1 MRITLVPSPMCG
13 VSVMAKDAKS
23 ATAPIVNEFDERAVW
38 LRHAFI
44 KLRPDFEHVGLPL
57 PENVRFGFS
66 TKGNGTQATGECW
79 HSPASADGAYEVFI
93 RADQEDPLTVLG
105 ILVRQLVHA
114 ALPAEESHGKRFK
127 AATQKIGLVGKM
139 RSAMP
144 GHLLQARLKLLAE
157 ELGPLP
163 HASLD
168 LTWSPFER
176 KKKQTNRYLRAT
188 CTQPVEEGSVTEC
201 GYSVRIS
208 SKWAKLG
215 ALCPLHGAIT
225 VEVPNDIDDDTPDVE
240 APPIEAAADAHSEHH
255 EHTA

>member
-1 MRITLVPSPMCG
+1 
-13 VSVMAKDAKS
+13 MAKDIK
-23 ATAPIVNEFDERAVW
+23 TAPTSAILNEHDERAIW
-38 LRHAFI
+38 LRHAADGFF
-44 KLRPDFEHVGLPL
+44 RSHFDDNGLPL
-57 PENVRFGFS
+57 PTTIRFGFS
-66 TKGNGTQATGECW
+66 TKGVGTQATGECW
-79 HSPASADGAYEVFI
+79 HSPASADGAYEIFI
-93 RADQEDPLTVLG
+93 RADQEDPLTILG
-105 ILVRQLVHA
+105 ILCRQLIHA

-144 GHLLQARLKLLAE
+144 GHLLQARLKLLVE

-176 KKKQTNRYLRAT
+176 KKKQGNRYLRAT
-188 CTQPVEEGSVTEC
+188 CTNPVEEGCLTEC

-208 SKWAKLG
+208 AKWAKLG

-225 VEVPNDIDDDTPDVE
+225 VELPTEEEDSEGLGTEASFSEAQGTASPDLSDH
-240 APPIEAAADAHSEHH
+240 PS
-255 EHTA
+255 